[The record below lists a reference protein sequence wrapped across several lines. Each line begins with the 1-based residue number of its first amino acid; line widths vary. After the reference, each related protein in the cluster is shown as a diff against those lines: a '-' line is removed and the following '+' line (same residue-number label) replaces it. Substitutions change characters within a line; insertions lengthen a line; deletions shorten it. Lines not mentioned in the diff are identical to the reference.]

1 MLVPKT
7 FNLEEGKL
15 IKDIDFQILMCK
27 EKIRNHLKSIEK
39 VKRMAGMNG
48 PAGIGGMDYSGM
60 PHAGFSHMDFPDAL
74 ASIARDEEYIAKE
87 RESIR
92 SLQRRRRNLIRAA
105 EKLEGIEQS
114 IFVFRVMNRM
124 SQDEAADAIGIS
136 RRQLQRIER
145 KMRGCTGVFG
155 L

>member
-1 MLVPKT
+1 MSAPRTL
-7 FNLEEGKL
+7 NLDGGKL
-15 IKDIDFQILMCK
+15 IKDIDFQILMCR

-48 PAGIGGMDYSGM
+48 PGGIGGMDYSGM

-74 ASIARDEEYIAKE
+74 MSIAKDEEYIAKE
-87 RESIR
+87 RETIR
-92 SLQRRRRNLIRAA
+92 ALQRRRRNLIRAA
-105 EKLEGIEQS
+105 EKLEGMEQS
-114 IFVFRVMNRM
+114 IFVSRVIDRM

-145 KMRGCTGVFG
+145 RMRGCMGVFG

>member
-1 MLVPKT
+1 MSASRTL
-7 FNLEEGKL
+7 NLDGGKL
-15 IKDIDFQILMCK
+15 IKDIDFQILMCR

-48 PAGIGGMDYSGM
+48 PGGIGGMDYSGM
-60 PHAGFSHMDFPDAL
+60 PHAGFPHMDFPDAL
-74 ASIARDEEYIAKE
+74 MSIAKDEEYIAKE
-87 RESIR
+87 RETIR
-92 SLQRRRRNLIRAA
+92 ALQRRRRNLIRAA
-105 EKLEGIEQS
+105 EKLEGMEQS
-114 IFVFRVMNRM
+114 IFVSRVIDRM

-145 KMRGCTGVFG
+145 KMRGCMGVFG

>member
-7 FNLEEGKL
+7 FNLGEGKL
-15 IKDIDFQILMCK
+15 LKDIDFQILMCK

-114 IFVFRVMNRM
+114 IFVCRVMNRM

>member
-1 MLVPKT
+1 MSASRTL
-7 FNLEEGKL
+7 NLDGGKL
-15 IKDIDFQILMCK
+15 IKDIDFQILMCR

-60 PHAGFSHMDFPDAL
+60 PHAGFSHMDFPDAME
-74 ASIARDEEYIAKE
+74 SIAKDEEYISKE
-87 RESIR
+87 RETIR
-92 SLQRRRRNLIRAA
+92 ALQRRRRNLIRAA
-105 EKLEGIEQS
+105 EKLEGMEQS
-114 IFVFRVMNRM
+114 IFVSRVIDRM

>member
-1 MLVPKT
+1 MSASRTL
-7 FNLEEGKL
+7 NLDGGKL
-15 IKDIDFQILMCK
+15 IKDIDFQILMCR

-60 PHAGFSHMDFPDAL
+60 PHAGFSHMDFPDAME
-74 ASIARDEEYIAKE
+74 SIVKDEEYISKE
-87 RESIR
+87 RETIR
-92 SLQRRRRNLIRAA
+92 ALQRRRRNLIRAA
-105 EKLEGIEQS
+105 EKLEGVEQS
-114 IFVFRVMNRM
+114 IFVSRVIDRM

>member
-48 PAGIGGMDYSGM
+48 PAGIGGIDYSGM

-114 IFVFRVMNRM
+114 IFACRVMNRM